1 MTRVTRQC
9 PAPSLGSL
17 APCEAGEKSPRSRSC
32 IAQLAGL
39 QAWEMPPCCANE
51 GPLGG
56 WSWQYLPGVPSS
68 RGGTQ
73 SQGVPKPCRNQPA
86 VYWAAVSLDAFPP
99 VITGDASLTA
109 FRTERVRRQY
119 RAVGVGARFVPHLS
133 PELNISGKEGE
144 MGQLGWDG
152 RTLATQ
158 PFSSATSSNSHLL
171 PRQRAAP

>member
-1 MTRVTRQC
+1 MLRVRQER
-9 PAPSLGSL
+9 SHQGLGVALLRWLVSKPGRCHH
-17 APCEAGEKSPRSRSC
+17 AV
-32 IAQLAGL
+32 QH
-39 QAWEMPPCCANE
+39 E

-56 WSWQYLPGVPSS
+56 WSWQYLPGVPPS

-73 SQGVPKPCRNQPA
+73 SQGVPKPCRNQLA
-86 VYWAAVSLDAFPP
+86 VCWAAVSLDAFPP

-152 RTLATQ
+152 GTLATQ
-158 PFSSATSSNSHLL
+158 PLSSATSSHSHLS